1 AHSGDDLYVNL
12 FIPSTLDWKEKAF
25 SLTQETN
32 FPEEEST
39 SFVVKTKN
47 PQDLNLKLRYP
58 QWIAPGEF
66 EVEVNGESVKV
77 NSDPGSYVAIN
88 RKWNDGDRVDVKL
101 PMHLTSERLPDGS
114 DYKALKYG
122 PIVLAAKIG
131 KDGLPGLFADASRGG
146 HIAAGEMIPQTKLP
160 YFLSDETE
168 NIEKLVKKVP
178 DKKLTFSASEVI
190 YPSEFKNLEFIPFY
204 KLHES
209 RYVIYLPLE
218 TTEGIKKIQKELEQK
233 EKKEKMLAAMTVD
246 MVAPGEQ
253 QPEADHFIESENSN
267 IGVYRNRHWRNAE
280 GWFSYKLVDEEKQA
294 RTLRITYFGGD
305 SDRKFK

>member
-1 AHSGDDLYVNL
+1 YSQPETSFWCCVGSGLENHGKYNELIYAHSGDDLYVNL

-178 DKKLTFSASEVI
+178 DKKLRSEERRVGQ
-190 YPSEFKNLEFIPFY
+190 E
-204 KLHES
+204 
-209 RYVIYLPLE
+209 
-218 TTEGIKKIQKELEQK
+218 
-233 EKKEKMLAAMTVD
+233 
-246 MVAPGEQ
+246 
-253 QPEADHFIESENSN
+253 
-267 IGVYRNRHWRNAE
+267 
-280 GWFSYKLVDEEKQA
+280 
-294 RTLRITYFGGD
+294 
-305 SDRKFK
+305 